1 MTFPTENPSP
11 STPVSRAA
19 PSARFVSWG
28 CALALATAFALIGCG
43 GHPSN
48 DDDEEEIVVVPP
60 PPPPASAPL
69 RSSLVAAGA
78 NTNLIEARTSQ
89 APTAPGAA
97 PSTVYDDFR
106 LTSAGTATSVSWQGI
121 YCVQANGAAAPAP
134 TASQFIVTF
143 YRDSAGRPDLTTPLG
158 TTTVTAAAANQT
170 FERNVPGLTCGAA
183 VNTTWALYDYRA
195 TLAAPLTFAAG
206 TTYWFAVQAV
216 TPSYDA
222 YWGFRAGPNDNS
234 LSLLRFMG
242 AYETLTFDRA
252 FALYP

>member
-1 MTFPTENPSP
+1 MTFPTAIPS
-11 STPVSRAA
+11 SSAPVRRAR
-19 PSARFVSWG
+19 PGARLATWSS
-28 CALALATAFALIGCG
+28 ALALATAFALAGCG
-43 GHPSN
+43 GHSGGGD
-48 DDDEEEIVVVPP
+48 DDDEVGGPPP

-69 RSSLVAAGA
+69 RSSLVAAGS

-106 LTSAGTATSVSWQGI
+106 LTAAGTVTSVSWQGI

-134 TASQFIVTF
+134 TATQFIITF
-143 YRDSAGRPDLTTPLG
+143 YPDAAGRPDLAAPLG
-158 TTTVTAAAANQT
+158 TTTVTPAAANQT
-170 FERNVPGLTCGAA
+170 FERNFPGLSCGSAS
-183 VNTTWALYDYRA
+183 NTTWGLYDYRA
-195 TLAAPLTFAAG
+195 TLAAPIALAAG

-222 YWGFRAGPNDNS
+222 YWGFRAGTTDNS

-252 FALYP
+252 FALHP